1 MLSPPTSLAAA
12 LPATSGDSAVALPLA
27 PPSATPSPAAAPAAN
42 VANHEQP
49 PHATRTASRTEQHRP
64 PNWREE
70 HATDAERADS
80 RNKLG
85 IQNHSV
91 AFNTTTS
98 PRQSRGASDGPSPRR
113 RSPSPFETLAG
124 TSPRSPGLPSSP
136 RGPQANRTFGP
147 EGNGVP
153 GAVAMN
159 RALLSNEGE
168 ALETLLGPEPA
179 SSGGVEADHRGNLHG
194 RESEN
199 GTAATSESA
208 STGLGSTSLL
218 PPPRSTSPAGSES
231 ASVPS
236 LTPNGLS
243 RPSTSSFAS
252 TSSPARPRSPL
263 PSGNPSSNPFFGASR
278 YSRDRVSQ
286 SAASAQSGSGKVISG
301 LQSDLLQARAA
312 LESTRGQL
320 RLSQRAVEHLGRQ
333 TEDLRETKDRL
344 SSEIDGLSRQLAR
357 KERLQE
363 EALTR
368 ARAAE
373 SSLSSTQ
380 QELADVKASVKGRLK
395 ELEERSKAAEEV
407 KVRTEKEYAALRD
420 GMRTMQ
426 EGWRDDLRWLKEE
439 LKRTKREL
447 DAKDSKLTKILS
459 DRTNLAASVSADVTA
474 LRTTTATL
482 SKRHD
487 QASSSAFRQLG
498 LLAERTEGDRERVG
512 ELQGE
517 LKRLRRSMV
526 EFQVDEAAAA
536 GAGRGAADGLSAT
549 GVA

>member
-1 MLSPPTSLAAA
+1 
-12 LPATSGDSAVALPLA
+12 
-27 PPSATPSPAAAPAAN
+27 
-42 VANHEQP
+42 
-49 PHATRTASRTEQHRP
+49 
-64 PNWREE
+64 
-70 HATDAERADS
+70 
-80 RNKLG
+80 
-85 IQNHSV
+85 
-91 AFNTTTS
+91 
-98 PRQSRGASDGPSPRR
+98 
-113 RSPSPFETLAG
+113 
-124 TSPRSPGLPSSP
+124 
-136 RGPQANRTFGP
+136 
-147 EGNGVP
+147 
-153 GAVAMN
+153 MN

-168 ALETLLGPEPA
+168 ALETLLGPDLA

-236 LTPNGLS
+236 LTPNGLP

-333 TEDLRETKDRL
+333 TGAFRGRTFSRWCSVGSTACDSEDAEGLTPAGLPRPVEDLRETKDRL

-420 GMRTMQ
+420 GMRCVLCLLSPPIRVLSLTLSSTRRLSDGRTMQ

-447 DAKDSKLTKILS
+447 DAKDSKRELGTRQPSRLLPPPLALTVTAPTAVTKVLS